1 MEQKVKKLPGIV
13 LGPRA
18 EHRQILLLQRSPG
31 NRLRKL
37 CCRGRS
43 LCEHHHT
50 AHRLIEPVDRINLA
64 AQLPLQKRGKIG
76 FCLPLRAYADRLDAQ
91 NQLRRLL

>member
-1 MEQKVKKLPGIV
+1 MK
-13 LGPRA
+13 
-18 EHRQILLLQRSPG
+18 RSPG

-76 FCLPLRAYADRLDAQ
+76 FCLPLRVHADGLDAD
-91 NQLRRLL
+91 NQPRRLL